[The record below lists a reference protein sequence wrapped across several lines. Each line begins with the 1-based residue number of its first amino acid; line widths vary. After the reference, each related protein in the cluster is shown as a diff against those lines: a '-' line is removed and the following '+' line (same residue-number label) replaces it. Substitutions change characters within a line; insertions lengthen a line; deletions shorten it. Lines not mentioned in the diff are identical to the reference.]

1 LGESPRE
8 NERFIDSDLGRGG
21 GSGMVG
27 VRVRDTV
34 LYSTPMGLL
43 GLGSL
48 IGTDE
53 IPRLVFETCSKTSQ
67 DWSIVIDELANLF
80 ILLDYKLKI

>member
-1 LGESPRE
+1 
-8 NERFIDSDLGRGG
+8 
-21 GSGMVG
+21 MVG
-27 VRVRDTV
+27 VRVRETV

-67 DWSIVIDELANLF
+67 DSSIVIDELANLF
-80 ILLDYKLKI
+80 I